1 MDINL
6 LTKML
11 TELILRHDKVGLPG
25 LGRFVAEEVGA
36 SFSNNGF
43 TVNPP
48 YRRLSFVEGR
58 PENNCLIEMYAN
70 TNGIDLESAERVLS
84 NYMKDLKETII
95 QERCV
100 VLPGLGKL
108 RATRENGIFF
118 VPDENLD
125 IYPMGF
131 GLESGSLKSH
141 SSMDHKAG
149 VKPIVASK
157 TLQKVIPVPVAVT
170 KEHENAPEKVSDT
183 QSNPIPEQAVQDNPG
198 QTLSAPAVDQDEF
211 SKKQPAPVVAQ
222 GEIIMEQP
230 APAVAQSEIILE
242 QPATV
247 ASLDEAGMEQPAPAV
262 DQDEIIME
270 QPATVASLDEA
281 GMEPPTPAVDQGE
294 IIMEQPASAANQDK
308 ISMEQP
314 TIQEPANVMDGDNF
328 LDLKYEPVHVLF
340 EEEEEDSIEY
350 SHSSHVGKITRIIL
364 VIIVIA
370 MLLLAAFLL
379 LAKFAPDFIDS
390 LLYTAEER
398 AILNFQL

>member
-70 TNGIDLESAERVLS
+70 TNGIDLESAERVLI
-84 NYMKDLKETII
+84 NYMKELKETII

-131 GLESGSLKSH
+131 GLESVSLKSH

-149 VKPIVASK
+149 VKPIAASK

-183 QSNPIPEQAVQDNPG
+183 QSNPISEQAVQDNPG
-198 QTLSAPAVDQDEF
+198 QTLSATAADQDEF

-222 GEIIMEQP
+222 
-230 APAVAQSEIILE
+230 SEII
-242 QPATV
+242 
-247 ASLDEAGMEQPAPAV
+247 
-262 DQDEIIME
+262 I
-270 QPATVASLDEA
+270 
-281 GMEPPTPAVDQGE
+281 
-294 IIMEQPASAANQDK
+294 EQPASAANQDK

-350 SHSSHVGKITRIIL
+350 SHSSHVGKITKITL

-398 AILNFQL
+398 AILNYQL